1 MLKYVIPVVVC
12 VETNIRGKDVVTVIH
27 LYVQIPGKD
36 SEIHCRTRVF

>member
-12 VETNIRGKDVVTVIH
+12 IETNFRGKDVVTAMH

-36 SEIHCRTRVF
+36 SKI